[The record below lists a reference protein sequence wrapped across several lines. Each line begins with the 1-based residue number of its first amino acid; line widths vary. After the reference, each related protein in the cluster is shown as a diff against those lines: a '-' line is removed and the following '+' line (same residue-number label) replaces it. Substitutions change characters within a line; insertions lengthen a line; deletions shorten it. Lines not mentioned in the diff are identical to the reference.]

1 MFKKAVCFELDK
13 IKKSDIFY
21 SIFFDV
27 IFVLILMFTLV
38 NDKKLVNTN
47 KICRAGAT
55 KEALLLIDKFELSC
69 DIQLS
74 LDKESEIQQG
84 KFDFVIDFDNNTL
97 SIYYN
102 SFFNDSSRYVEQ
114 TKNEI
119 EMKLAEKYDEILESQ
134 SIEKLYVYKINNI
147 SMPEQL
153 TPRNY
158 AIISRLIILFTYCL
172 IRVFS
177 RLYGITISKE
187 RKYKTLMIISNT
199 KLSHKDIVLS
209 KILATSIVGLILSG
223 LLFVVTYLIGLKEIL
238 ILNYFLI
245 NYIISFLILLI
256 LINVLI
262 MSISFCAKK
271 PTIYI
276 NTITIFMWVLY
287 FVITLNNDI
296 ISHYLSLAPIISAFT
311 IIINLFS
318 NNVNSFYIIYSY
330 GTSLIIIM
338 LLLINTI
345 KKLSNEALYNEL
357 D

>member
-1 MFKKAVCFELDK
+1 
-13 IKKSDIFY
+13 
-21 SIFFDV
+21 
-27 IFVLILMFTLV
+27 
-38 NDKKLVNTN
+38 
-47 KICRAGAT
+47 
-55 KEALLLIDKFELSC
+55 
-69 DIQLS
+69 
-74 LDKESEIQQG
+74 
-84 KFDFVIDFDNNTL
+84 
-97 SIYYN
+97 
-102 SFFNDSSRYVEQ
+102 
-114 TKNEI
+114 
-119 EMKLAEKYDEILESQ
+119 MKLAEKYDEILESQ